1 MLSSAG
7 RQAASRTIRRKRDG
21 MGTLRRL
28 WTGEMPL
35 ARAFWEYAIVY
46 GFVLNLF
53 TTIASFAL
61 LTTDASPVLALAIFL
76 LPMPYNLLVLVAVW
90 RAAARYAGP
99 NHWAVFARV
108 AVVLWVLLVTLA

>member
-1 MLSSAG
+1 
-7 RQAASRTIRRKRDG
+7 
-21 MGTLRRL
+21 MGTLSRL
-28 WTGEMPL
+28 WAGEMPL

-61 LTTDASPVLALAIFL
+61 LTADASSALALIIFF
-76 LPMPYNLLVLVAVW
+76 LPMPYNLFVLVAVW

-99 NHWAVFARV
+99 RHWAGFARM

>member
-61 LTTDASPVLALAIFL
+61 LTADASPALALAIFL
-76 LPMPYNLLVLVAVW
+76 LPLPYNLFVLVAVW

-99 NHWAVFARV
+99 SHWAGFARA
-108 AVVLWVLLVTLA
+108 AVVLWVLLATLV